1 MNTVIHWFRADLRL
15 TDNAALTR
23 AAHAADRLIP
33 VFIHPPA
40 QRTAWGFE
48 RVGPHRRH
56 FLATAL
62 ADLDAQLR
70 AAGSGLVELHGAPVE
85 RLADLV
91 RHSAATGIVCEAIP
105 APEEETQLAQL
116 RAAGISVETHWQS
129 TLLDPSTLPFDPA
142 NLPDVFTAFRQ
153 KVEGAGIQPPA
164 PIPAPTR
171 LPPLPDGLFP
181 GANRMPAP
189 PPPADPRSAF
199 PYALPAFHGGA
210 SAGRAHLAQ
219 YLARGLPHSYKA
231 TRNRLAGIDDSSKFS
246 PWLALGAL
254 SARQIHAALKDFEAR
269 RGASDG
275 TYWLWFELL
284 WRDHFRLLHRK
295 HGRHLYRAGG
305 LTGSAPPTHDY
316 AAFARWQTGNT
327 GHPLIDAGMRELAAT
342 GYLSNRMRQIVASY
356 LIHDLACDWRA
367 GAAWFEAQLV
377 DFDVCSNQGNWLYI
391 AGRGTD
397 LRGGRRF
404 NPDKQAAEHDP
415 DGAYQ
420 ACWSTP

>member
-1 MNTVIHWFRADLRL
+1 MSTVIHWFRNDLRL
-15 TDNAALTR
+15 ADNPAL
-23 AAHAADRLIP
+23 AHAAQGASQLVP
-33 VFIHPPA
+33 VFCHPPA
-40 QRTAWGFE
+40 ETTRWGFE
-48 RVGPHRRH
+48 RVGPHRRS
-56 FLATAL
+56 FVATAL

-70 AAGSGLVELHGAPVE
+70 AAGSALVELAGDPTARLIDLARQTGAS
-85 RLADLV
+85 R
-91 RHSAATGIVCEAIP
+91 IVCEAIP
-105 APEEETQLAQL
+105 APEEEAQIAAL

-129 TLLDPSTLPFDPA
+129 TLLDPATLPFDA
-142 NLPDVFTAFRQ
+142 AAVPDVFTAFRQ
-153 KVEGAGIQPPA
+153 KIESAGIQPPA
-164 PIPAPTR
+164 PIPTPR
-171 LPPLPDGLFP
+171 HLPPLPENL
-181 GANRMPAP
+181 PASP
-189 PPPADPRSAF
+189 RQPADAPSLADPRSAF
-199 PYALPAFHGGA
+199 PYAQPAFHGGA
-210 SAGRAHLAQ
+210 SVGRAHVAQ
-219 YLARGLPHSYKA
+219 YLARGLPHSYKT

-254 SARQIHAALKDFEAR
+254 SARQIHAGLKDFEAR
-269 RGASDG
+269 RGASNG

-305 LTGSAPPTHDY
+305 LTSSAPPPHDA
-316 AAFARWQTGNT
+316 AAFARWQTGHT

-356 LIHDLACDWRA
+356 LIHDLSCDWRA

-397 LRGGRRF
+397 PRGGRRF

-420 ACWSTP
+420 ARWSTP